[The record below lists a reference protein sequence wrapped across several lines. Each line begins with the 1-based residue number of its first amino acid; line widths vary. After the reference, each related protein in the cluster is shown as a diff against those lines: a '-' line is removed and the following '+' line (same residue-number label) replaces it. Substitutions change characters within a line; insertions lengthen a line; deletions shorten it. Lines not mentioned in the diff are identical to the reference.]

1 MQVFAVLNTLE
12 APMGFRINT
21 NLDSIVGI
29 NNLSRTNSR
38 LSSNFGR
45 LSSGLRINKAA
56 DDAAGLAVSESLR
69 SQLKGL
75 GQAIRNT
82 NDGVSIIQTAEG
94 ALNQIQNNLSRLRE
108 LTIQSAS
115 GTLGDTDRSYIN
127 TESTALLA
135 EIDRLANVT
144 EFNGRVLL
152 NGAASAGTGTVSID
166 VQVGI
171 QNTSNDRITIQ
182 VSSARTQALGINT
195 VNLSSSTNAQNSIQS
210 IDQAIQRVSSS
221 RSVLGATQN
230 RLGSALGNL
239 AISFE
244 NLSSAESQIRDV
256 DFANETADM
265 SRNQILQQA
274 GVSVLS
280 QANSGNQAVLNLI
293 R

>member
-1 MQVFAVLNTLE
+1 
-12 APMGFRINT
+12 MGFRINT

-152 NGAASAGTGTVSID
+152 NGSASAGTGTVSID

-171 QNTSNDRITIQ
+171 NNTSNDRITIQ

-256 DFANETADM
+256 DFANETADL

>member
-1 MQVFAVLNTLE
+1 
-12 APMGFRINT
+12 MGFRINT
-21 NLDSIVGI
+21 NLDSIIGV
-29 NNLSRTNSR
+29 NNLTRTNNR
-38 LSSNFGR
+38 LSGNFGR

-69 SQLKGL
+69 SQIKGI

-108 LTIQSAS
+108 LAVQSAS

-127 TESTALLA
+127 TESVSLLN

-144 EFNGRVLL
+144 EFNGRMLL
-152 NGAASAGTGTVSID
+152 NGASTGGTGSVLID

-171 QNTSNDRITIQ
+171 QNTTNDRISIS
-182 VSSARTQALGINT
+182 VSSARTGALGVNQ
-195 VNLSSSTNAQNSIQS
+195 VNLSSSTLAQNSLDS
-210 IDQAIQRVSSS
+210 IDNAIQTVSTV
-221 RSVLGATQN
+221 RSLLGATQN
-230 RLGSALGNL
+230 RLGSALNNL
-239 AISFE
+239 QTSVE

-256 DFANETADM
+256 DFASETAEL

-274 GVSVLS
+274 GVAVLS
-280 QANSGNQAVLNLI
+280 QANSRSQGALSLLG
-293 R
+293 